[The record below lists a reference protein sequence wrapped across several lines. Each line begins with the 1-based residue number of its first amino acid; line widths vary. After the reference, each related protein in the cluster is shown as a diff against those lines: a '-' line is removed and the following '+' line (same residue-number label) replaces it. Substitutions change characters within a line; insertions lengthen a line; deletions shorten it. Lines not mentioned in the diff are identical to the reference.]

1 MDVDTSELREWSAT
15 LNRAADECPEEV
27 KKVVGR
33 GMLNMKKDAQARVRG
48 HVHLPHLARSFT
60 YDVVRRGDVITG
72 EIGAERGRLQGKLD
86 VFIEYGTPTSAP
98 IPHWAPALEAEGPR
112 FEKALGDLGVDLI
125 EKS

>member
-1 MDVDTSELREWSAT
+1 MNVDTSELREWSVT
-15 LNRAADECPEEV
+15 LNRAAGECADEV

-33 GMLNMKKDAQARVRG
+33 GMMNIKRDAQNRVRG
-48 HVHLPHLARSFT
+48 HAHLPHLARSFT
-60 YDVVRRGDVITG
+60 YDVTRAGDAITG

-98 IPHWAPALEAEGPR
+98 IPHWAPALEAEGPK